1 MRRNSWEK
9 SEQKPSGDCQKT
21 PADSVHPQEVPSE
34 FDREGGP
41 TGAPLLCLGVAHHLE
56 GAANQLLA
64 EVHHGAF
71 HEGQAVHIHHHT
83 GATLFKHPAEKQ
95 RNYALIVPQ
104 S

>member
-9 SEQKPSGDCQKT
+9 CEQKPSGDCQKT

-41 TGAPLLCLGVAHHLE
+41 TGAPLLRLGVAHHLE